1 MKIIGPD
8 EVHAALSYPALIDA
22 LQETFSGEFT
32 MPPRNVFPLDEN
44 SDNHDAFAVL
54 PSWNTSLIG
63 VKAFTY
69 FPSNQEP
76 YKSLYSKILL
86 FDRAHGEP
94 LALVDG
100 TTVTFWR
107 TAGISGL
114 ATRLLAREDA
124 DTLLLLGTGNLASYI
139 IRANASVRPLKRIL
153 VWGRTPS
160 NARKVVDRM
169 DAELDGIEISVADD
183 LQDACGQADI
193 IVSATASHQP
203 LVEGDWVKEGT
214 HTDFIGNHHAD
225 KRECDTA
232 LILKSRVYADSYA
245 NCFKEAG
252 EVLVPISEGVFNK
265 EDVVAEL
272 AEMCAGS
279 APLRQS
285 DAEITLFKSIGM
297 GISDLVGAGLA
308 YQVASESLGCPR
320 SPHSGVATP
329 FFRSARGRTHHEHD
343 RGPRLQAHCGRVSTH
358 RCTMERTCS
367 RSSPTSGRRGARTV
381 SVP

>member
-8 EVHAALSYPALIDA
+8 EVHSALSYPALIDA

-32 MPPRNVFPLDEN
+32 MPPRSVYLLDETAGTN
-44 SDNHDAFAVL
+44 DAFAVL
-54 PSWNTSLIG
+54 PSWNTNLIG

-69 FPSNQEP
+69 FPAANEP

-114 ATRLLAREDA
+114 ATRLLAREDSE
-124 DTLLLLGTGNLASYI
+124 TLLVLGTGNLSTYI

-160 NARKVVDRM
+160 KAEDVVAQM
-169 DAELDGIEISVADD
+169 DSELEGVSVSVADN
-183 LQDACGQADI
+183 LEQACGEADI
-193 IVSATASHQP
+193 IVSATGSHEP
-203 LVEGDWVKEGT
+203 LVFGDWVTPGT

-232 LILKSRVYADSYA
+232 LVLKARVYADSYA

-252 EVLVPISEGVFNK
+252 EVLVPIAEKVFTR

-272 AEMCAGS
+272 AEMCSGKS
-279 APLRQS
+279 TLRQS
-285 DAEITLFKSIGM
+285 EEEIPLFKSIGM

-308 YQVASESLGCPR
+308 FQVASES
-320 SPHSGVATP
+320 S
-329 FFRSARGRTHHEHD
+329 
-343 RGPRLQAHCGRVSTH
+343 
-358 RCTMERTCS
+358 
-367 RSSPTSGRRGARTV
+367 
-381 SVP
+381 

>member
-32 MPPRNVFPLDEN
+32 MPPRNVFLLDEN

-69 FPSNQEP
+69 FPSNPEA

-100 TTVTFWR
+100 TSVTFWR

-124 DTLLLLGTGNLASYI
+124 DTLLLLGTGNRASYI
-139 IRANASVRPLKRIL
+139 IRANASVRPLKRVL

-160 NARKVVDRM
+160 NARKIVDRM

-193 IVSATASHQP
+193 IVSATGSHQP
-203 LVEGDWVKEGT
+203 LVQGDWVKEGT

-265 EDVVAEL
+265 EDVVADL
-272 AEMCAGS
+272 SEMCAGS

-308 YQVASESLGCPR
+308 YQVASES
-320 SPHSGVATP
+320 
-329 FFRSARGRTHHEHD
+329 
-343 RGPRLQAHCGRVSTH
+343 
-358 RCTMERTCS
+358 
-367 RSSPTSGRRGARTV
+367 
-381 SVP
+381 

>member
-1 MKIIGPD
+1 MKTIGPE

-22 LQETFSGEFT
+22 LEETFSGEFS
-32 MPPRNVFPLDEN
+32 MPPRNVFLLDEN
-44 SDNHDAFAVL
+44 SDTHDAFAVL

-69 FPSNQEP
+69 FPSNSEP

-114 ATRLLAREDA
+114 ATRLLARENA
-124 DTLLLLGTGNLASYI
+124 ETLLLLGTGNLATYI
-139 IRANASVRPLKRIL
+139 IRANASVRPLKRVL
-153 VWGRTPS
+153 VWGRTAS
-160 NARKVVDRM
+160 NAGKVVDQM
-169 DAELDGIEISVADD
+169 NAELDDIEVSVVDN
-183 LQDACGQADI
+183 LEEACGQSDI
-193 IVSATASHQP
+193 IVSATGSHEP
-203 LVEGDWVKEGT
+203 LVKGDWVKPGT

-232 LILKSRVYADSYA
+232 LVLKSKVYADSYA

-252 EVLVPISEGVFNK
+252 EILVPISEGVFTK
-265 EDVVAEL
+265 EDVVADL
-272 AEMCAGS
+272 SEMCSGS
-279 APLRQS
+279 APLRQG
-285 DAEITLFKSIGM
+285 DDEVTLFKSIGM

-308 YQVASESLGCPR
+308 YQV
-320 SPHSGVATP
+320 
-329 FFRSARGRTHHEHD
+329 
-343 RGPRLQAHCGRVSTH
+343 
-358 RCTMERTCS
+358 
-367 RSSPTSGRRGARTV
+367 
-381 SVP
+381 SVKG

>member
-1 MKIIGPD
+1 MKTIGPE
-8 EVHAALSYPALIDA
+8 EVHAALSYPALVDA
-22 LQETFSGEFT
+22 LQETFSGEFN
-32 MPPRNVFPLDEN
+32 MPPRNVFLLDEQ
-44 SDNHDAFAVL
+44 SESHDAFAVL
-54 PSWNTSLIG
+54 PSWNTDLIG

-69 FPSNQEP
+69 FPSNSGP

-114 ATRLLAREDA
+114 ATRLLARKDA
-124 DTLLLLGTGNLASYI
+124 ENLLLLGTGNLAKYI
-139 IRANASVRPLKRIL
+139 IRANASVRPLKRVS

-160 NARKVVDRM
+160 NAAQIVDEM
-169 DAELDGIEISVADD
+169 SSELEGVEMTVATD
-183 LQDACGQADI
+183 LEKSCREADI
-193 IVSATASHQP
+193 IVSATASHEP
-203 LVEGDWVKEGT
+203 LVMGDWVTEGT

-225 KRECDTA
+225 KRECDTS

-252 EVLVPISEGVFNK
+252 EILVPISEGVFQK
-265 EDVVAEL
+265 DDVVADL
-272 AEMCAGS
+272 SEMCNGS

-285 DAEITLFKSIGM
+285 DDDITLFKSIGM

-308 YQVASESLGCPR
+308 YK
-320 SPHSGVATP
+320 
-329 FFRSARGRTHHEHD
+329 
-343 RGPRLQAHCGRVSTH
+343 VSNG
-358 RCTMERTCS
+358 S
-367 RSSPTSGRRGARTV
+367 QD
-381 SVP
+381 

>member
-1 MKIIGPD
+1 MKTIGPE

-22 LQETFSGEFT
+22 LEETFSGEFS
-32 MPPRNVFPLDEN
+32 MPPRNVFLLDEN
-44 SDNHDAFAVL
+44 SDTHDAFAVL

-69 FPSNQEP
+69 FPSNSEP

-114 ATRLLAREDA
+114 ATRLLARENA
-124 DTLLLLGTGNLASYI
+124 ETLLLLGTGNLATYI
-139 IRANASVRPLKRIL
+139 IRANASVRPLKRVL
-153 VWGRTPS
+153 VWGRTAS
-160 NARKVVDRM
+160 NAGKVVDQM
-169 DAELDGIEISVADD
+169 NAELDDIEVSVVDN
-183 LQDACGQADI
+183 LEEACGQSDI
-193 IVSATASHQP
+193 IVSATGSHEP
-203 LVEGDWVKEGT
+203 LVKGDWVKPGT

-232 LILKSRVYADSYA
+232 LVLKSKVYADSYA

-252 EVLVPISEGVFNK
+252 EILVPISEGVFTK
-265 EDVVAEL
+265 EDVVADL
-272 AEMCAGS
+272 SEMCSGS

-285 DAEITLFKSIGM
+285 DDEVTLFKSIGM

-308 YQVASESLGCPR
+308 YQV
-320 SPHSGVATP
+320 
-329 FFRSARGRTHHEHD
+329 
-343 RGPRLQAHCGRVSTH
+343 
-358 RCTMERTCS
+358 
-367 RSSPTSGRRGARTV
+367 
-381 SVP
+381 SVKG

>member
-1 MKIIGPD
+1 MKTIGPE

-22 LQETFSGEFT
+22 LEETFSGEFS
-32 MPPRNVFPLDEN
+32 MPPRNVFLLDEN
-44 SDNHDAFAVL
+44 SDTHDAFAVL

-69 FPSNQEP
+69 FPSNSEP

-114 ATRLLAREDA
+114 ATRLLARENA
-124 DTLLLLGTGNLASYI
+124 ETLLLLGTGNLASYI
-139 IRANASVRPLKRIL
+139 IRANASVRPLKRVL
-153 VWGRTPS
+153 VWGRTAS
-160 NARKVVDRM
+160 NAGKVVDQM
-169 DAELDGIEISVADD
+169 NAELDGIEVSVVDN
-183 LQDACGQADI
+183 LEEACGQSDI
-193 IVSATASHQP
+193 IVSATGSHEP
-203 LVEGDWVKEGT
+203 LVKGDWVKPGT

-232 LILKSRVYADSYA
+232 LVLKSKVYADSYA

-252 EVLVPISEGVFNK
+252 EILVPISEGVFTK
-265 EDVVAEL
+265 EDVVADL
-272 AEMCAGS
+272 SEMCSGS

-285 DAEITLFKSIGM
+285 DDEVTLFKSIGM

-308 YQVASESLGCPR
+308 YQV
-320 SPHSGVATP
+320 
-329 FFRSARGRTHHEHD
+329 
-343 RGPRLQAHCGRVSTH
+343 
-358 RCTMERTCS
+358 
-367 RSSPTSGRRGARTV
+367 
-381 SVP
+381 SVKG